1 MEKENNFFQR
11 FNFLWWWFWW
21 RKILNKKL
29 FSPLFLSLMMMLNLI
44 NSEKK
49 ESKTDWL
56 FVCLYR
62 ELFSKLGQTCHRSDE
77 CSSSGVSSSGS
88 SGSNDQW
95 RRFDLNEAF
104 TFEPLSV
111 SDLGEIYAE
120 IEVFNNRNKQVL
132 GKVSANTYQFYNP
145 TRYSIPFCV
154 FETEIE
160 IESKI
165 SIFFFPTN
173 PRRNFITTNNSTF
186 FKIMKTNIVRFSLSL
201 SLLISIFQ

>member
-1 MEKENNFFQR
+1 M
-11 FNFLWWWFWW
+11 
-21 RKILNKKL
+21 KK
-29 FSPLFLSLMMMLNLI
+29 SR
-44 NSEKK
+44 
-49 ESKTDWL
+49 SKTDWL

-132 GKVSANTYQFYNP
+132 GKVSQIKYTHIY
-145 TRYSIPFCV
+145 
-154 FETEIE
+154 
-160 IESKI
+160 
-165 SIFFFPTN
+165 
-173 PRRNFITTNNSTF
+173 FITPDPTDIQYHSVSLMRNRNRIKNLNLF
-186 FKIMKTNIVRFSLSL
+186 FHSQPT
-201 SLLISIFQ
+201 